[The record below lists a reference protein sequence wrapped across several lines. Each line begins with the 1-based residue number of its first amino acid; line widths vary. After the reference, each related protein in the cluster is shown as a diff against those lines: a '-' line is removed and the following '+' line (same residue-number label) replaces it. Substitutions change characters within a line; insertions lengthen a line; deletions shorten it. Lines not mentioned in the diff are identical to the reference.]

1 MRMIEG
7 RETDPAAIRAHVER
21 HIDHHERMLRR
32 AGVAGAQL
40 AVLPEDILR
49 LGMLIR
55 EHRREPFCR
64 KAVADAYTRCVERLG
79 SLCREFK
86 MYVVAG
92 TATARSGAFFNT
104 AAMLDPKGKVIASY
118 DKTHIPHPEEGIYE
132 PGDSLPVFDTPIG
145 RIGLLICWDIMFPE
159 TYGVLALKGAELIV
173 HPTFGHNEDADDLI
187 ARARARDWSVP
198 LAIGMWGGRAAV
210 IDAEGNFAAA
220 TGPVADA
227 LAVATLDLAAPREW
241 LWMNDVRTEKL
252 RFRRPALY
260 EPVPAARR

>member
-1 MRMIEG
+1 MSARRVKIAACAPASYGFVAKADEEATMRMIEG

-159 TYGVLALKGAELIV
+159 TYGVLALEGAVLTLPV
-173 HPTFGHNEDADDLI
+173 LAGAPTTPRFSPLM
-187 ARARARDWSVP
+187 RLSV
-198 LAIGMWGGRAAV
+198 A
-210 IDAEGNFAAA
+210 FFS
-220 TGPVADA
+220 T
-227 LAVATLDLAAPREW
+227 
-241 LWMNDVRTEKL
+241 VR
-252 RFRRPALY
+252 
-260 EPVPAARR
+260 V